1 MQLIFHEKKPTY
13 ILVRRNI
20 MLSEL
25 GSSLAI
31 ATVLSGTF
39 VLLGSVLSSSWSHY
53 SKVRKAMI
61 STEASPTELF
71 KSSIV
76 RSILLDPWSSVKKR
90 AKAWSFL
97 FRGPQVIQEG
107 YNKVSRGC
115 RHNHQC

>member
-1 MQLIFHEKKPTY
+1 
-13 ILVRRNI
+13 

-76 RSILLDPWSSVKKR
+76 RSLLLDPWSSVKKR

-115 RHNHQC
+115 RHNHEC